1 MVRDRDEAATVAATV
16 CQASQRIEIVAD
28 RRRAHSAEFRA
39 MVADQAREPGAR
51 VTDVAIRHGLCPSLV
66 YRWRRSA
73 RGSEPATMS
82 TPSFVPITLT
92 PTPPAGSRSLPTN
105 HEGTILIELLGGVR
119 LTVPEGIG
127 TVALRRI
134 LAALRG

>member
-1 MVRDRDEAATVAATV
+1 MVRYRDEAATVAATV

-39 MVADQAREPGAR
+39 MVAEQAQQPGAR
-51 VTDVAIRHGLCPSLV
+51 VTDVALRHGLCPSLV
-66 YRWRRSA
+66 YRWRRAA
-73 RGSEPATMS
+73 RSSEATTMS

-92 PTPPAGSRSLPTN
+92 PTPTAGSRSLPTN
-105 HEGTILIELLGGVR
+105 REGTILIELPGDVR

-127 TVALRRI
+127 MVALRRI